1 MLTNEVIV
9 RWGLEELSGM
19 LGELDMKRPFIVAS
33 SRWSQIELPG
43 AARWHEVPTDR
54 IGEVAEAARGSD
66 GLIAV
71 GGGSAIDVAKAV
83 SSATGLR
90 VVSVPTTYA
99 GAEWTRSFGIRD
111 HTRRTKGGGAGAR
124 LAGIVYETQF
134 TLDLPREESGG
145 TAINALAHCA
155 EALYVAERN
164 AIGDEHA
171 LEGARLIAASLPR
184 VLSNGHN
191 LEARKALFEGAMHGG
206 IALAAAGLGLA
217 HSMAQ
222 AIGGLYGIS
231 HGAANAL
238 CLPPALRFNEPVA
251 EDEIARFGRALS
263 AHDPAARCE
272 ELARLSGYGRFRD
285 LGIPEDELRRVAEV
299 TASRPGAR
307 ANPRP
312 ASPDQ
317 IFDLFR
323 SIW

>member
-1 MLTNEVIV
+1 MHTNDVIV
-9 RWGLEELSGM
+9 RWGLAELSG
-19 LGELDMKRPFIVAS
+19 LLDEVGMKRPFIVAS
-33 SRWSQIELPG
+33 NRWSHLELPG
-43 AARWHEVPTDR
+43 TARWHEVPTDR
-54 IGEVAEAARGSD
+54 IGEVAEAAHGFD
-66 GLIAV
+66 GLLAV

-111 HTRRTKGGGAGAR
+111 HARRVTGGGTGAH
-124 LAGIVYETQF
+124 LAGIVYEPQL
-134 TLDLPREESGG
+134 TLHLPREESGG
-145 TAINALAHCA
+145 TAMNALAHCA
-155 EALYVAERN
+155 EALYVAGRN
-164 AIGDEHA
+164 AAGDEHA
-171 LEGARLIAASLPR
+171 LESARLIAESLPR
-184 VLSNGHN
+184 VLSDGHD
-191 LEARKALFEGAMHGG
+191 LDSHKALFKGAMHGG

-217 HSMAQ
+217 HAMAQ
-222 AIGGLYGIS
+222 AVRGLYGIS

-251 EDEIARFGRALS
+251 EAEIARFGHALGV
-263 AHDPAARCE
+263 HDPAARCE
-272 ELARLSGYGRFRD
+272 ELARLSGYGRFHD
-285 LGIPEDELRRVAEV
+285 LGIPEDELRKVAEV

-317 IFDLFR
+317 ILDLFR